1 MGDFDHHTNACKNEA
16 KVVNCH
22 NNHQSKSNQC
32 EIWKKEKEMMKIK
45 VTQKITYLE
54 AKKIQENQPEITF
67 AKVVQSLNTKPET
80 KETSTQFNEKDSVI
94 KANSKVITPTLK
106 PKPKPT
112 STHQSR
118 PPTKSQNSSQTQP
131 TKASGSQRSRSR
143 NRTADQKEKNGKE
156 KDKEPNPYSKGGSA
170 DPIKL
175 INRFDS
181 LDSMELEIDSSM
193 LSQTRKKIKGLS
205 SLF

>member
-1 MGDFDHHTNACKNEA
+1 
-16 KVVNCH
+16 
-22 NNHQSKSNQC
+22 
-32 EIWKKEKEMMKIK
+32 MKIK

-106 PKPKPT
+106 PTPKPP

-131 TKASGSQRSRSR
+131 TKTSVSQQRSMS
-143 NRTADQKEKNGKE
+143 RTADQKGKNGKE
-156 KDKEPNPYSKGGSA
+156 KDKDKEPNPYSKGASA

-175 INRFDS
+175 VNRFDS
-181 LDSMELEIDSSM
+181 LENMELEIDSSSM
-193 LSQTRKKIKGLS
+193 FSQSQRKQKD
-205 SLF
+205 

>member
-1 MGDFDHHTNACKNEA
+1 M
-16 KVVNCH
+16 
-22 NNHQSKSNQC
+22 
-32 EIWKKEKEMMKIK
+32 
-45 VTQKITYLE
+45 E

-80 KETSTQFNEKDSVI
+80 KEISTQFNEKDSVI
-94 KANSKVITPTLK
+94 KANSKVITPTVK

-131 TKASGSQRSRSR
+131 TKTSGSQQRSRSR
-143 NRTADQKEKNGKE
+143 TADQKGKNGKE
-156 KDKEPNPYSKGGSA
+156 KDKDKEPNPYSKGASA

-175 INRFDS
+175 VNRFDS
-181 LDSMELEIDSSM
+181 LENMELETDSSM
-193 LSQTRKKIKGLS
+193 FSQSQRKQKD
-205 SLF
+205 

>member
-1 MGDFDHHTNACKNEA
+1 MGDFDHPTHACKNQP
-16 KVVNCH
+16 KCVNC
-22 NNHQSKSNQC
+22 NKSHQSKSNQC
-32 EIWKKEKEMMKIK
+32 EIWKKEKEIMKIK

-80 KETSTQFNEKDSVI
+80 KKTSTQFNEKDSVI
-94 KANSKVITPTLK
+94 KANSKVITPSLK
-106 PKPKPT
+106 PKPKSA

-131 TKASGSQRSRSR
+131 SKESGSQRSRSR
-143 NRTADQKEKNGKE
+143 NRTADQKGKDGKE
-156 KDKEPNPYSKGGSA
+156 KEKEPNPYSKGGSA

-181 LDSMELEIDSSM
+181 LESMVRD
-193 LSQTRKKIKGLS
+193 
-205 SLF
+205 

>member
-16 KVVNCH
+16 KCVNCH
-22 NNHQSKSNQC
+22 KNHQSKLNQC
-32 EIWKKEKEMMKIK
+32 EIWKKEKEIMKIK

-94 KANSKVITPTLK
+94 KANSKVITPTQK

-118 PPTKSQNSSQTQP
+118 PQTKSQNSSQTQP
-131 TKASGSQRSRSR
+131 SKASGSQRSRSR
-143 NRTADQKEKNGKE
+143 NRTADQKGKNEKKKRIKNQIHTV
-156 KDKEPNPYSKGGSA
+156 KGDRPIRSSWSIGSIPSTA
-170 DPIKL
+170 W
-175 INRFDS
+175 S
-181 LDSMELEIDSSM
+181 
-193 LSQTRKKIKGLS
+193 
-205 SLF
+205 